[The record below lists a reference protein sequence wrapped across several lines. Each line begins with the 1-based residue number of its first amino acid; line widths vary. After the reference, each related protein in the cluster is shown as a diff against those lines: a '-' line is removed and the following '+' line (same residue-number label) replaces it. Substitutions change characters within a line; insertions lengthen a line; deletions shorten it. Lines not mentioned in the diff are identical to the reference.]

1 MTSSETGKPNV
12 ARWQPL
18 PWLEEPKFP
27 APQKLIILSAAPGG
41 TMAKEQN
48 PHLPIT
54 PKDIVENH
62 VRAYQAGASIVH
74 VHVRDEKGIP
84 TADPELFKRVI
95 LEIKGKCPDV
105 IIDCSLS
112 RPHNEDKVEA
122 RLEPIF
128 KLGLPFEIGTISAG
142 TFNTTGQN
150 IYINRVDYLK
160 AAVKY
165 MLERKVRPAITCY
178 NVKQIDDIKKWAI
191 KSGITKRP
199 FLNLSLGLHGDP
211 ARRDILQTWLRY
223 LPEECDW
230 IVESAGRNWLPV
242 AMEAILCGGHVR
254 AGMEDSVF
262 MYPHRDDLIKSSAEA
277 VSKVRKISEELGRE
291 IATPKEA
298 REILGLG
305 K

>member
-1 MTSSETGKPNV
+1 MTPGEKGTSNV
-12 ARWQPL
+12 AGWQPL

-27 APQKLIILSAAPGG
+27 APQKLIILSPAPGS
-41 TMAKEQN
+41 TIAKEQN
-48 PHLPIT
+48 PQLPIT
-54 PKDIVENH
+54 PKEIVENH
-62 VRAYQAGASIVH
+62 VGAYQAGASIVH

-112 RPHNEDKVEA
+112 RPLSDDRVEA
-122 RLEPIF
+122 RLEPVF
-128 KLGLPFEIGTISAG
+128 KLGLPFEIGTISVG
-142 TFNTTGQN
+142 TFNTTGRD

-165 MLERKVRPAITCY
+165 MQERKVRPALTCY

-191 KSGITKRP
+191 KTGISKRP
-199 FLNLSLGLHGDP
+199 FLSLSLGLHGDP

-230 IVESAGRNWLPV
+230 IAETAGRNWLPV
-242 AMEAILCGGHVR
+242 AVEAILSGGHVR

-262 MYPHRDDLIKSSAEA
+262 MYPHKDDLIKSSTEA

-291 IATPKEA
+291 IATPSEA

>member
-1 MTSSETGKPNV
+1 MAQKQAGRVTSWT
-12 ARWQPL
+12 PL

-27 APQKLIILSAAPGG
+27 APQKLVILSAAPGG

-54 PKDIVENH
+54 PKDIVQNH
-62 VRAYQAGASIVH
+62 VAAYKAGASIVH
-74 VHVRDEKGIP
+74 VHVRDERGYP
-84 TADPELFKRVI
+84 CADPELFKRVI
-95 LEIKGKCPDV
+95 LEIKEKCPEV

-112 RPHNEDKVEA
+112 RPHDVDAVEA

-142 TFNTTGQN
+142 TFNTTGSD
-150 IYINRVDYLK
+150 IYINRVEYLK

-165 MLERKVRPAITCY
+165 MLDRKVRPAISCY
-178 NVKQIDDIKKWAI
+178 NVKQIHDLKKWAI
-191 KSGITKRP
+191 ESGITKRP

-223 LPEECDW
+223 LPEQCDW
-230 IVESAGRNWLPV
+230 IAETAGRNWLPV
-242 AMEAILCGGHVR
+242 AVEAIMNGGHVR
-254 AGMEDSVF
+254 AGMEDSLF
-262 MYPHRDDLIKSSAEA
+262 MYPHKDDLIKSSMEA
-277 VSKVRKISEELGRE
+277 VTKVRRISEELGRE

-298 REILGLG
+298 REILALG
-305 K
+305 KGI

>member
-1 MTSSETGKPNV
+1 
-12 ARWQPL
+12 
-18 PWLEEPKFP
+18 
-27 APQKLIILSAAPGG
+27 
-41 TMAKEQN
+41 
-48 PHLPIT
+48 
-54 PKDIVENH
+54 
-62 VRAYQAGASIVH
+62 
-74 VHVRDEKGIP
+74 
-84 TADPELFKRVI
+84 
-95 LEIKGKCPDV
+95 
-105 IIDCSLS
+105 
-112 RPHNEDKVEA
+112 
-122 RLEPIF
+122 
-128 KLGLPFEIGTISAG
+128 
-142 TFNTTGQN
+142 
-150 IYINRVDYLK
+150 
-160 AAVKY
+160 

-191 KSGITKRP
+191 KSGITKKP

-242 AMEAILCGGHVR
+242 AIEAILNGGHVR

-305 K
+305 SGK